1 MSLGATGIAHIGV
14 PTNDIEATKKFYQ
27 TIGFDI
33 ILETLNEE
41 AMEKV
46 CFLSLGNLTIETYEN
61 KQAAMKPGA
70 VDHIAINV
78 EDIDAAYKFINE
90 AGLNNTKDFINF
102 LPFWEQG
109 TKFFTIEGPNKEK
122 IEFSQIL

>member
-1 MSLGATGIAHIGV
+1 MALGATGTAHIGV
-14 PTNDIEATKKFYQ
+14 PTNDMEATKTFYQ
-27 TIGFDI
+27 ALGFDI
-33 ILETLNEE
+33 ILETLNED

-61 KQAAMKPGA
+61 GQAAMKPGA

-90 AGLNNTKDFINF
+90 AGLNNTKDLINF
-102 LPFWEQG
+102 LPFWEEG

>member
-14 PTNDIEATKKFYQ
+14 PTNDMEATKKFYQ
-27 TIGFDI
+27 AIGFDI

-61 KQAAMKPGA
+61 GQAAMKPGA

-90 AGLNNTKDFINF
+90 AGLNNTKDLINF